1 MHPIN
6 QMSSKGMSKI
16 HFVELT
22 DELAGDALTGWE
34 GAHGVHRVNV
44 RVLAAA
50 GQLRERDS
58 NEHSQSI
65 KQN

>member
-1 MHPIN
+1 
-6 QMSSKGMSKI
+6 MSSKGMFKI
-16 HFVELT
+16 YFVELT

-50 GQLRERDS
+50 GHLRERDR
-58 NEHSQSI
+58 N
-65 KQN
+65 KYRN

>member
-1 MHPIN
+1 
-6 QMSSKGMSKI
+6 MSSKGMFKI

-50 GQLRERDS
+50 GQLRERDR
-58 NEHSQSI
+58 N
-65 KQN
+65 KYRN

>member
-6 QMSSKGMSKI
+6 QMSSKGMFKI
-16 HFVELT
+16 NFVELT

-44 RVLAAA
+44 RVLAAD
-50 GQLRERDS
+50 GHLRERDR
-58 NEHSQSI
+58 N
-65 KQN
+65 KYRN

>member
-1 MHPIN
+1 
-6 QMSSKGMSKI
+6 MSSKGMFKI

-34 GAHGVHRVNV
+34 GTHGVHRVNV

-50 GQLRERDS
+50 GQLKERDR
-58 NEHSQSI
+58 N
-65 KQN
+65 KYRYTVGY